1 MTEQSPEPI
10 PSPEIYFA
18 ASTGA
23 FYDTSLWASELPSDA
38 VLIEGETH
46 TAQLTAEASG
56 LHRAGDAGG
65 NPVAVEPPP
74 PTIEELAAHARRRR
88 DQEIAAIQW
97 LIERH
102 RGEVTLGRT
111 TSLTHEDYLLVLQH
125 AQDLRDIPEQDAFP
139 TDIEWPVLPPEL
151 LATGA

>member
-1 MTEQSPEPI
+1 MTEHPPEPI
-10 PSPEIYFA
+10 LLPEIYFA

-23 FYDTSLWASELPSDA
+23 FYDKSLWAAELPDDA
-38 VLIEGETH
+38 VLVEGEDH
-46 TAQLTAEASG
+46 TAQLAAEASG
-56 LHRAGDAGG
+56 LLRGVNEAGH
-65 NPVAVEPPP
+65 PVAIEPAP
-74 PTIEELAAHARRRR
+74 PTIEDLAAQARRRR
-88 DQEIAAIQW
+88 DQEIIAIQW

-111 TSLTHEDYLLVLQH
+111 TTLTNEDYLLVLQH
-125 AQDLRDIPEQDAFP
+125 AQDLRDVPEQEAFP

>member
-10 PSPEIYFA
+10 LSPEVYFA

-23 FYDTSLWASELPSDA
+23 FYDTSLWTAELPADA
-38 VLIEGETH
+38 VLIEREAYD
-46 TAQLTAEASG
+46 AQLAAEATG
-56 LHRAGDAGG
+56 LHRGVAEDGR
-65 NPVAVEPPP
+65 PVAVEPPP
-74 PTIEELAAHARRRR
+74 PPTEELAAQARRRR

-102 RGEVTLGRT
+102 RGEVSLGRT
-111 TSLTHEDYLLVLQH
+111 TTLTNEDYLLVLQH
-125 AQDLRDIPEQDAFP
+125 AQDLRDVPEQEAFP

>member
-1 MTEQSPEPI
+1 MTEQSPEPVL
-10 PSPEIYFA
+10 SAEVYFA

-23 FYDTSLWASELPSDA
+23 FYDLSFWTADLPEDA
-38 VLIEGETH
+38 VLVDGETH
-46 TAQLTAEASG
+46 AAQLTAEASG

-111 TSLTHEDYLLVLQH
+111 TSLTHEDYVLVLQH
-125 AQDLRDIPEQDAFP
+125 AQDLRDVPEQEAFP

>member
-10 PSPEIYFA
+10 PSPEIYFST
-18 ASTGA
+18 STGA
-23 FYDTSLWASELPSDA
+23 FYDLSFWTADLPEDA
-38 VLIEGETH
+38 VLIDGETH

-125 AQDLRDIPEQDAFP
+125 AQDLRDVPEQEAFP

>member
-10 PSPEIYFA
+10 LAAEIYFS

-23 FYDTSLWASELPSDA
+23 FYDLSFWTADLPEDA
-38 VLIEGETH
+38 VLIDGETH

-65 NPVAVEPPP
+65 SPVAVEPPP
-74 PTIEELAAHARRRR
+74 PTIEDLAAQARRRR

-102 RGEVTLGRT
+102 RGEVALNLT
-111 TSLTHEDYLLVLQH
+111 TTLTHEDYLLVLQH
-125 AQDLRDIPEQDAFP
+125 AQDLRDVPEQESFP
-139 TDIEWPVLPPEL
+139 TVIDWPVLPPEL